1 MDGVKPLEP
10 KDIAKLFQN
19 VRANRPLV
27 HHITN
32 YVTVNDCAN
41 ITLCAGAAPVMAHS
55 RHETAEMVAM
65 AGALVLNIGTLD
77 TRQVEQML
85 AAGRSANALG
95 VPVVLDPVGAGAT
108 KYRTKTALRLL
119 KELEIAVLKGNGGEI
134 ASLAGAGGKV
144 RGVDSDG
151 VEGKPEQIT
160 REYAGKLGIVVA
172 MTGPTDFVSDGK
184 RTLRVDNGHP
194 LMGRFSGS
202 GCMAAS
208 VVGAFAAVAGDRVN
222 TTAAALAAF
231 GVAGEKAAVRFTTPY
246 GVRQAIFDELY
257 NLTPEELADR
267 ARVRKV

>member
-1 MDGVKPLEP
+1 MEP
-10 KDIAKLFQN
+10 KEISRLFGK

-55 RHETAEMVAM
+55 RNETAEMVAM

-85 AAGRSANALG
+85 FAGKKANSLG

-119 KELEIAVLKGNGGEI
+119 KDLEVAVLKGNGGEI
-134 ASLAGAGGKV
+134 ASLAGAQGRV

-151 VEGKPEQIT
+151 FEGRPELIV
-160 REYAGKLGIVVA
+160 REFAGRTGTVVA

-208 VVGAFAAVAGDRVN
+208 VAGAFAAVGKDRVN

-231 GVAGEKAAVRFTTPY
+231 GVAGEKAAVRYTTPY
-246 GVRQAIFDELY
+246 GVRQAIFDELFT
-257 NLTPEELADR
+257 LTAEELADR

>member
-1 MDGVKPLEP
+1 MDARETGR
-10 KDIAKLFQN
+10 LFER

-41 ITLCAGAAPVMAHS
+41 ITLSAGAAPVMSHS
-55 RHETAEMVAM
+55 RKETREMVAM

-85 AAGRSANALG
+85 AVGRKAGKLG

-108 KYRTKTALRLL
+108 RFRTRTSLRLL
-119 KELEIAVLKGNGGEI
+119 RELDIAVLKGNGGEI

-151 VEGKPEQIT
+151 VGGSPEQIV
-160 REYAGKLGIVVA
+160 RDFAGRLGTVVA
-172 MTGPTDFVSDGK
+172 MTGPVDFVSDGK

-208 VVGAFAAVAGDRVN
+208 VVGAFSAVSKDRVS

-231 GVAGEKAAVRFTTPY
+231 GVAGEKAAVRHTSPY
-246 GVRQAIFDELY
+246 GVRMAMFEELF
-257 NLTPEELADR
+257 NLTPAELSDR

>member
-1 MDGVKPLEP
+1 MEAREIGR
-10 KDIAKLFQN
+10 LFEK

-41 ITLCAGAAPVMAHS
+41 ITLCAGAAPVMSHS
-55 RHETAEMVAM
+55 RRETGEMVAM

-85 AAGRSANALG
+85 AAGRKANTQG

-108 KYRTKTALRLL
+108 RFRTKTSLRLL
-119 KELEIAVLKGNGGEI
+119 RELEVAVLKGNGGEI

-151 VEGKPEQIT
+151 VGGKPEQIT
-160 REYAGKLGIVVA
+160 REYASRLGTVVA
-172 MTGPTDFVSDGK
+172 MTGPADFLSDGR

-208 VVGAFAAVAGDRVN
+208 VTGAFAAVSKDRVAA
-222 TTAAALAAF
+222 TAAALAAF
-231 GVAGEKAAVRFTTPY
+231 GVAGEKAAVRNTTPY
-246 GVRQAIFDELY
+246 GVRMAIFDELF
-257 NLTPEELADR
+257 NLSPAELAER

>member
-1 MDGVKPLEP
+1 MEP
-10 KDIAKLFQN
+10 KEIARLFEK

-41 ITLCAGAAPVMAHS
+41 ITLSVGASPVMAHS
-55 RHETAEMVAM
+55 RHEVAEMVAQ

-77 TRQVEQML
+77 TRQVERML
-85 AAGRSANALG
+85 LAGKKANELG
-95 VPVVLDPVGAGAT
+95 VPIVLDPVGAGAT
-108 KYRTKTALRLL
+108 KYRTRTSLRLL
-119 KELEIAVLKGNGGEI
+119 KEVDISVLKGNGGEI
-134 ASLAGAGGKV
+134 ASLSGAGGQV
-144 RGVDSDG
+144 RGVDSAG
-151 VEGKPEQIT
+151 IEGKPEYIV

-172 MTGPTDFVSDGK
+172 MTGPVDFVSDGK
-184 RTLRVDNGHP
+184 RTLRIDNGHP

-208 VVGAFAAVAGDRVN
+208 VVGAFAAVAKDHLN

-231 GVAGEKAAVRFTTPY
+231 GVAGEKAAVRYTTPC

-257 NLTPEELADR
+257 NLAPAELAER
-267 ARVRKV
+267 AKVRKV

>member
-1 MDGVKPLEP
+1 MEP
-10 KDIAKLFQN
+10 REIARLFEK

-41 ITLCAGAAPVMAHS
+41 ITLCAGAAPVMSQS
-55 RHETAEMVAM
+55 RKETAEMVAM

-85 AAGRSANALG
+85 VAGRKAGELG
-95 VPVVLDPVGAGAT
+95 VPIVLDPVGAGAT
-108 KYRTKTALRLL
+108 KYRTRTTLRLL
-119 KELEIAVLKGNGGEI
+119 KELDIAVLKGNGGEI
-134 ASLAGAGGKV
+134 GSLAGAGGKV

-151 VEGKPEQIT
+151 VEGNIEQIV
-160 REYAGKLGIVVA
+160 REYAGRLGTVVA

-208 VVGAFAAVAGDRVN
+208 VTGAFAAVSKDRTN
-222 TTAAALAAF
+222 ATAAALAAF
-231 GVAGEKAAVRFTTPY
+231 CVAGEKAAVRFTTPY
-246 GVRQAIFDELY
+246 GVRQAIFDELH
-257 NLTPEELADR
+257 NLSPAELADR
-267 ARVRKV
+267 AKVRKV

>member
-1 MDGVKPLEP
+1 MEP
-10 KDIAKLFQN
+10 GEIARLFEK

-41 ITLCAGAAPVMAHS
+41 ITLCAGAAPVMSHS
-55 RHETAEMVAM
+55 RKETAEMVAM

-85 AAGRSANALG
+85 VAGRKAGELG
-95 VPVVLDPVGAGAT
+95 VPIVLDPVGAGAT
-108 KYRTKTALRLL
+108 KYRTRTVLRLL
-119 KELEIAVLKGNGGEI
+119 KELDIAVLKGNGGEI
-134 ASLAGAGGKV
+134 GSLAGAGGKV

-151 VEGKPEQIT
+151 AGGKPEQIV
-160 REYAGKLGIVVA
+160 REYAGRIGTVVA
-172 MTGPTDFVSDGK
+172 MTGPTDFISDGK

-208 VVGAFAAVAGDRVN
+208 VVGAFAAVAKDRTH

-231 GVAGEKAAVRFTTPY
+231 CVAGERAAVRFTTPC
-246 GVRQAIFDELY
+246 GVRQAIFDELT
-257 NLTPEELADR
+257 NLTPAELSER